1 MSPNNFGV
9 KVKMSMRSR
18 KLLTFFGPI
27 LGAILVVGLLS
38 GVLHPWQK
46 DFSHTIGI
54 LTAKGGVPVHT
65 GHLETDAEL
74 FGKYTV
80 FLTATAAPPVAG
92 DIKIELVG
100 PAPISYTVSSRYPP
114 VVPLLNQL
122 HRWYRFEDATLK
134 GVTPGDD
141 IAVVVKM
148 EPPTALGKYELT
160 FTNVKTKQVYLTMPV
175 VFTRPGE
182 EAEEAEGGWPSH

>member
-1 MSPNNFGV
+1 MGTRP
-9 KVKMSMRSR
+9 R
-18 KLLTFFGPI
+18 KLLTFFAPI
-27 LGAILVVGLLS
+27 LGAILVVGLLG
-38 GVLHPWQK
+38 GVLRPWQK

-54 LTAKGGVPVHT
+54 LTARGGVPVHP
-65 GHLETDAEL
+65 GHFEEGKEF
-74 FGKYTV
+74 FGRYTL
-80 FLTATAAPPVAG
+80 FLTATAAPPVGG

-114 VVPLLNQL
+114 GVPLLNRL
-122 HRWYRFEDATLK
+122 HPWYRFEDATLK

-175 VFTRPGE
+175 VFARPEEEVEEERPGE
-182 EAEEAEGGWPSH
+182 EVEEESPGDSQSCH

>member
-1 MSPNNFGV
+1 M
-9 KVKMSMRSR
+9 
-18 KLLTFFGPI
+18 
-27 LGAILVVGLLS
+27 VGLLG
-38 GVLHPWQK
+38 GVSRPWQG

-54 LTAKGGVPVHT
+54 LTAKGGMVRHA
-65 GHLETDAEL
+65 GHLEVDKEV
-74 FGKYTV
+74 FGRYSI

-92 DIKIELVG
+92 DIKVELVG

-114 VVPLLNQL
+114 GVPLLNRL

-141 IAVVVKM
+141 IAVLVKM

-160 FTNVKTKQVYLTMPV
+160 FTNVKTKQVYLRLPV
-175 VFTRPGE
+175 IFTRPGE
-182 EAEEAEGGWPSH
+182 EAEEAPGGPPGGPPH